1 MNKSTKKKSTPTH
14 SKTSGNYTSKFLT
27 KENTKLFFGIFLIVF
42 GCYSLIAIFSYFS
55 TWRTDQSYI
64 QNADSFFSFLF
75 QKNTPIANATGKLGA
90 YLAHVLVY
98 NGIGIMALVF
108 SAWLAALGINILY
121 EKKIIATQKW
131 IRWMAF
137 GILFLCPFLSL
148 IFAKKEFSFGG
159 NLGNTLIEWSDSVG
173 GLAGSVLMLILVFS
187 FFALMVFQ
195 WDIKPW
201 LNSVKKLVPKM
212 DIKSPF
218 SNTSNEN
225 PNSFSDKD
233 ATSSTDTSNNHP
245 NLENSTWE
253 DDEEKSE
260 DLITTSKPFENNTYS
275 GTLLQVDETLV
286 SNKEIE
292 DEELLKFEIIEKSP
306 PDNTTF
312 DVDGEPHIPQIIQ
325 KEGII
330 IELPK
335 EEELKTTTPDLS
347 SQPNEIVES
356 AEEFIPQQEAENPST
371 HVTESLANNSDETI
385 ESKEVTG
392 MKVITKKDE
401 DHVEISGNQSLAP
414 DEHYAPELDLRDYK
428 FPVLDLLDDNHME
441 DIALNEEELSKNK
454 EQIINTLRS
463 FGIEISQIQATVGP
477 TVTLYEIVPQEGVRI
492 SKIRNLEDD
501 IALNLA
507 ALGIRMIAPIP
518 GKGTIGI
525 EVPNAKKQTVPMRAL
540 LSSNKFINNDMSLPI
555 ALGKKIDNDNFIVD
569 LASMPH
575 LLMAGATGQGKS
587 VGINAILVSLLYKKH
602 PSQLKF
608 VLVDPKKV
616 ELSVYRLIE
625 NHYLAKLPN
634 EEESIITD
642 TKKVINTLNSLT
654 TEMDNR
660 YELLKDAGTR
670 NIKEYNNKF
679 IQRKLNPELGHKYL
693 PFIVLVIDEFAD
705 LIMTAGKEVEMP
717 VARLAQ
723 LARAVGI
730 HLIVATQRPSVNVIT
745 GIIKANFPARIAF
758 RVTSKVDSR
767 TILDTGG
774 ADQLIGRGDMLVSHG
789 SDLFRVQCAF
799 VDTPEVERIVEYIG
813 NQRGYPHPFELPEYE
828 GAEDEVAEKKDVDL
842 SKRDKMFEECARLVV
857 NSQSGSTSMLQ
868 RKFNLGYNR
877 AGRIMDQLEAA
888 GIVGAQVGSKPRDVM
903 VSSEYELDQ
912 ILQDLSL

>member
-1 MNKSTKKKSTPTH
+1 MPKTTQRKRTPSKKSSSP
-14 SKTSGNYTSKFLT
+14 SPLISPKKWSRENIQLFSGIVLTLLGGFLCVSI
-27 KENTKLFFGIFLIVF
+27 L
-42 GCYSLIAIFSYFS
+42 SYFS
-55 TWRTDQSYI
+55 TWKIDQSAIQSSESLFSYI
-64 QNADSFFSFLF
+64 LNGDV
-75 QKNTPIANATGKLGA
+75 PVANISGKLGA
-90 YLAHVLVY
+90 AFAHGLVY
-98 NGIGIMALVF
+98 NGIGIMAIVF
-108 SAWLAALGINILY
+108 TLWLTALGVNLLY
-121 EKKIIATQKW
+121 GRKVIPTNKW
-131 IRWMAF
+131 IRWMALGF
-137 GILFLCPFLSL
+137 LFLCPLLSL
-148 IFAKKEFSFGG
+148 VFSKSEFSFGG
-159 NLGNTLIEWSDSVG
+159 NLGNSLISWSDNVA
-173 GLAGSVLMLILVFS
+173 GLPGSIFMLILVFT
-187 FFALMVFQ
+187 FFTLIVFQ

-201 LNSVKKLVPKM
+201 LESVRNLIPARSERDTPEAYSSSSIAPVPPAAVPHMGLLDDDEYTEGEPDRPFRGNTYEGNPDDFNIMIHESLVEEDDMGIKLVEIEA
-212 DIKSPF
+212 DRDKSGQLRPE
-218 SNTSNEN
+218 EN
-225 PNSFSDKD
+225 IAAGMPIEADQAPVIQKNGI
-233 ATSSTDTSNNHP
+233 AVELP
-245 NLENSTWE
+245 
-253 DDEEKSE
+253 
-260 DLITTSKPFENNTYS
+260 P
-275 GTLLQVDETLV
+275 
-286 SNKEIE
+286 E
-292 DEELLKFEIIEKSP
+292 DEEIQE
-306 PDNTTF
+306 
-312 DVDGEPHIPQIIQ
+312 IPQVSSIPVSLSDSPA
-325 KEGII
+325 
-330 IELPK
+330 ELRKDSGEEAPERESSSNVSTEVPGLVVITSK
-335 EEELKTTTPDLS
+335 EEE
-347 SQPNEIVES
+347 Q
-356 AEEFIPQQEAENPST
+356 
-371 HVTESLANNSDETI
+371 AN
-385 ESKEVTG
+385 
-392 MKVITKKDE
+392 
-401 DHVEISGNQSLAP
+401 ISGSQSVAKLEP
-414 DEHYAPELDLRDYK
+414 YAPELDLRDYR
-428 FPVLDLLDDNHME
+428 FPILDLLEDKHME
-441 DIALNEEELSKNK
+441 SIALNAEELAKNK
-454 EQIINTLRS
+454 EQITNTLKS

-518 GKGTIGI
+518 GRGTIGI
-525 EVPNAKKQTVPMRAL
+525 EVPNAKKQVVPMRAL
-540 LSSNKFINNDMSLPI
+540 LASEKFINNDMSLPI
-555 ALGKKIDNDNFIVD
+555 ALGKKIDNENYIVD

-634 EEESIITD
+634 EEEAIITD
-642 TKKVINTLNSLT
+642 TKKVINTLNSLCI
-654 TEMDNR
+654 EMDNR

-670 NIKEYNNKF
+670 NIKEYNDKF
-679 IQRKLNPELGHKYL
+679 IKRRLNPESGHKYL
-693 PFIVLVIDEFAD
+693 PFIVLVVDEFAD

-789 SDLFRVQCAF
+789 SELLRLQCAF
-799 VDTPEVERIVEYIG
+799 VDTPEVERIVEFIG
-813 NQRGYPHPFELPEYE
+813 AQRGYPSAFELPEYE
-828 GAEDEVAEKKDVDL
+828 GAEDEAAERKDVDL
-842 SKRDKMFEECARLVV
+842 TKKDKMFEDCARLVV

-888 GIVGAQVGSKPRDVM
+888 GIVGGQVGSKPRDVL

-912 ILQDLSL
+912 ILGELNN